1 MGIATTGCPEHFIEV
16 VKNLYNG
23 GVITWVSNDKAI
35 TGDID
40 IQSRVQQDYSLT
52 PLLYNMVMDE
62 LVEDTDC

>member
-16 VKNLYNG
+16 VTNLYNG

-40 IQSRVQQDYSLT
+40 IQSRVQQGYSLS